1 MGRRT
6 LRRLYIQ
13 QRAMGLCLLAI
24 SSLMLWLASSG
35 TTPEQRDAT
44 ALLFTIPLG
53 LYLLTTKHH
62 VIL

>member
-1 MGRRT
+1 MGRKT

-24 SSLMLWLASSG
+24 SGLMLWLASSG

-53 LYLLTTKHH
+53 LYLLTTKHL

>member
-24 SSLMLWLASSG
+24 SGLMLWLASSG

-53 LYLLTTKHH
+53 LYLLTTKHL

>member
-1 MGRRT
+1 MGRGT

-24 SSLMLWLASSG
+24 SGLMLWLASSG

-53 LYLLTTKHH
+53 LYLLTTKHL

>member
-1 MGRRT
+1 MGRGT

-24 SSLMLWLASSG
+24 SGLMLWLASSG
-35 TTPEQRDAT
+35 TTPEQRDGT
-44 ALLFTIPLG
+44 ALLLTVPLG